1 MKFSNKDPKISLK
14 GNGKEIENEEKP
26 ASNKEELINQYFSQ
40 EDTKEI
46 SQRSKP
52 NNLSIVNFLN
62 YFRLRRYKR
71 ETSSIPI

>member
-1 MKFSNKDPKISLK
+1 MKFSNKDPKISIK

-46 SQRSKP
+46 SQRSLAKKLI
-52 NNLSIVNFLN
+52 NYNF
-62 YFRLRRYKR
+62 FK
-71 ETSSIPI
+71 